1 MAIKIQNNVNQA
13 AVKRAKQRKA
23 LFLDVDK
30 TLAAIDSDIASL
42 EGADL
47 AQVISVLKNTLTRQ
61 EMLVNTMSGS

>member
-13 AVKRAKQRKA
+13 EVKRAKQRKA

-30 TLAAIDSDIASL
+30 TLAAIEADMASL

-47 AQVISVLKNTLTRQ
+47 AQVISVLKNTMTRQ
-61 EMLVNTMSGS
+61 EMLVNSLSGN

>member
-13 AVKRAKQRKA
+13 SVKRAKQRKA

-30 TLAAIDSDIASL
+30 TLAAIDSDIVSL

-61 EMLVNTMSGS
+61 EMLVNTLSGS

>member
-13 AVKRAKQRKA
+13 SVKRAKQRKA

-30 TLAAIDSDIASL
+30 TLAAIDSDISSL

-61 EMLVNTMSGS
+61 EMLVNTLSGS

>member
-30 TLAAIDSDIASL
+30 TLAAIDSDIVSL

-47 AQVISVLKNTLTRQ
+47 AQIISVLKNTLTRQ
-61 EMLVNTMSGS
+61 EMLVNTLSGS

>member
-30 TLAAIDSDIASL
+30 TLAAIDSDIVSL

-61 EMLVNTMSGS
+61 EMLVNTLSGS

>member
-61 EMLVNTMSGS
+61 EMLVNTLSGS